1 MGANRG
7 SRNGHARDFAFHV
20 KFTATLVKKPV
31 YSWVLSRT
39 PQICT
44 SHERR
49 DSMPSY
55 LIQGSYTVEALQA
68 LMKKPQDR
76 TAVVAKAVENLG
88 GSLTGLWLSFGDQ
101 DIVALVEL
109 PNNVSA
115 AALALAIAAGGA
127 LKSTKTTPLLTV
139 AQATQAMK
147 KAASSGYTPVTT
159 A

>member
-1 MGANRG
+1 
-7 SRNGHARDFAFHV
+7 
-20 KFTATLVKKPV
+20 
-31 YSWVLSRT
+31 
-39 PQICT
+39 
-44 SHERR
+44 
-49 DSMPSY
+49 MPSY

-115 AALALAIAAGGA
+115 AALSIAVAAGGA
-127 LKSTKTTPLLTV
+127 LSSGKTTPLLTFEEGV
-139 AQATQAMK
+139 KAMRQARK
-147 KAASSGYTPVTT
+147 SGYRPPK
-159 A
+159 

>member
-1 MGANRG
+1 
-7 SRNGHARDFAFHV
+7 
-20 KFTATLVKKPV
+20 
-31 YSWVLSRT
+31 
-39 PQICT
+39 
-44 SHERR
+44 
-49 DSMPSY
+49 MPSY

-76 TAVVAKAVENLG
+76 TPVIAKAVENLG

-127 LKSTKTTPLLTV
+127 FKSTKTTPLSPWLR
-139 AQATQAMK
+139 QHK
-147 KAASSGYTPVTT
+147 R
-159 A
+159 

>member
-1 MGANRG
+1 
-7 SRNGHARDFAFHV
+7 
-20 KFTATLVKKPV
+20 
-31 YSWVLSRT
+31 
-39 PQICT
+39 
-44 SHERR
+44 
-49 DSMPSY
+49 MPSY

>member
-1 MGANRG
+1 
-7 SRNGHARDFAFHV
+7 
-20 KFTATLVKKPV
+20 
-31 YSWVLSRT
+31 
-39 PQICT
+39 
-44 SHERR
+44 
-49 DSMPSY
+49 MPSY
-55 LIQGSYTVEALQA
+55 LIQASYTVEALQA

-109 PNNVSA
+109 PNNVGA

-127 LKSTKTTPLLTV
+127 LKTTKTTPLLTV
-139 AQATQAMK
+139 AQGIQALK

>member
-1 MGANRG
+1 MQGNEFCHLQEFEMTVFEA
-7 SRNGHARDFAFHV
+7 S
-20 KFTATLVKKPV
+20 V
-31 YSWVLSRT
+31 YSWFLSHGTQVR
-39 PQICT
+39 
-44 SHERR
+44 SSYERR
-49 DSMPSY
+49 KSMPSY
-55 LIQGSYTVEALQA
+55 LIQASYTVEALQA

-139 AQATQAMK
+139 AQGMQAMK
-147 KAASSGYTPVTT
+147 KASSSGYTPVTK

>member
-1 MGANRG
+1 
-7 SRNGHARDFAFHV
+7 
-20 KFTATLVKKPV
+20 
-31 YSWVLSRT
+31 
-39 PQICT
+39 
-44 SHERR
+44 
-49 DSMPSY
+49 MPSY
-55 LIQGSYTVEALQA
+55 LIQGSYTIEALQA

-76 TAVVAKAVENLG
+76 TPVVAKAVENLG

-127 LKSTKTTPLLTV
+127 LKTTKTTPLLTV
-139 AQATQAMK
+139 AQGISAMK
-147 KAASSGYTPVTT
+147 KASSSGYVPVTK